1 MDPETRKL
9 MEEAHRAEQRGDLD
23 GAVRGYLRAELPDEA
38 ARILAGSQR
47 YAQAGAVLLKSLGT
61 PTERLSTLDAAGR
74 QRARAAAQHLA
85 RGADAL
91 GAAEVYAGLGEHAR
105 GVDVLERAGDTANA
119 RSLRAAMQQRAPWH
133 PPRAEGDAVQRA
145 AALEAKRRYDDAM
158 RAYEVA
164 RRPADAARMAVA
176 LGHWVKA
183 GEFYLAAANPYDASK
198 CFAQCNDSE
207 RCLSALLM
215 VPAEHPGYRKSV
227 VRAVSLAA
235 ARGQVDFALDRF
247 VAPFLATRLE
257 SADERE
263 AMYALARMYQAGG
276 QTATAR
282 AAYQRVSDADP
293 AFRDVAQRLAQL
305 RSGAPPSAADA
316 IGTGELPPPG
326 ARISMPEARMSL
338 PQPLEEF
345 PDLPP
350 LPVAPPPAPPA
361 PAAPEALAA
370 TRPLE
375 APEASVRP
383 GDVINGRYRVEAI
396 IGQGGMS
403 TVFRAQDLELD
414 EPVAIKLFGLDV
426 EDPQMVMRFKQE
438 VSLSRQLTHPNIVRL
453 HDLGLWSGRRFITM
467 ELLEGQALNDWMRG
481 EVPLSTGLRVMVQ
494 ACTALGVAHAA
505 GVVHRDVKPDN
516 FFVTRAGIV
525 KLMDFGIAKRRADA
539 SKTQAGFTAGTPA
552 YIAPEQ
558 ISDFTGATHLADLYA
573 LGVMMFE
580 LFTGR
585 VPFEHEELMA
595 LLMAHV
601 KQPPPSPAS
610 LRPDLPAD
618 LDALILQLLE
628 KDPANRPARADV
640 VVQRMRAI
648 LAAVT
653 ARD

>member
-9 MEEAHRAEQRGDLD
+9 MEEAHKAEQRGDLD

-61 PTERLSTLDAAGR
+61 PTARLSTLDAAGR

-85 RGADAL
+85 RGADAV
-91 GAAEVYAGLGEHAR
+91 GAAEVYAALGEHAR
-105 GVDVLERAGDTANA
+105 GVDVLERAGDAANA
-119 RSLRAAMQQRAPWH
+119 RSLRAAMQQRAPWQA
-133 PPRAEGDAVQRA
+133 PRAEGDAVQRA
-145 AALEAKRRYDDAM
+145 VALESKRRYEDAM

-215 VPAEHPGYRKSV
+215 VPADHPGYRKSV

-235 ARGQVDFALDRF
+235 ARGQIDFALDRF
-247 VAPFLATRLE
+247 VTPFLATRPE

-263 AMYALARMYQAGG
+263 AMYALGRLYQTSGHP
-276 QTATAR
+276 ATAR

-305 RSGAPPSAADA
+305 RGGAGSADDTGDA
-316 IGTGELPPPG
+316 SEPRVPG
-326 ARISMPEARMSL
+326 ARVSMPEPRMSL

-361 PAAPEALAA
+361 PAQPEAMAA

-375 APEASVRP
+375 PPESTVRP
-383 GDVINGRYRVEAI
+383 GDVLNGRYRVESV
-396 IGQGGMS
+396 IGHGGMS

-426 EDPQMVMRFKQE
+426 DDPQMVMRFKQE

-481 EVPLSTGLRVMVQ
+481 EVPLATGLRLMVQ

-525 KLMDFGIAKRRADA
+525 KLMDFGIAKRRAEP

-610 LRPDLPAD
+610 LRPDLPGE

-628 KDPANRPARADV
+628 KDPAARPERADV

-648 LAAVT
+648 LTAVT